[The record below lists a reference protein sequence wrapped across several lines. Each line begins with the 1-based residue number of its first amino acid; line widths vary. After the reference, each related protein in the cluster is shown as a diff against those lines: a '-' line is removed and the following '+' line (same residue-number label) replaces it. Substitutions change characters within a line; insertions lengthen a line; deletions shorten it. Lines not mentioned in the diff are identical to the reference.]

1 MLDRE
6 ELIEQAYFFRVVG
19 ERLGDNVPMQ
29 ELLGSVKEEILATA
43 RLPMAID
50 YLLAELL
57 HSGVMST
64 AMAKLAHYFTPFQT
78 YVMQEAEND
87 RGRFD
92 FRVAL
97 EILRHDADY
106 RAAGGSRQ
114 GIFMYQFETLCRNRL
129 KYDPGIG
136 AMMNDPIYDEA
147 WRGWLDYLRR
157 QIGFVDLGDMIFIR
171 SEYSLVI
178 RRRRGERDPQPEQ
191 PLLFGEREGKIALAN
206 RQKDPLLLF
215 AALQRQLGYPA
226 VPRLKPFDDAPQLL
240 PQLARRLERM
250 EHRLKLMEEEQQA
263 GSIDITRFYQGPP
276 PKGVPL
282 E

>member
-6 ELIEQAYFFRVVG
+6 ELIEQAYFFRTLG

-64 AMAKLAHYFTPFQT
+64 AMAKLPHYFTPFQT

-97 EILRHDADY
+97 EILRYDAEF
-106 RAAGGSRQ
+106 RAAGGSPQ
-114 GIFMYQFETLCRNRL
+114 GMFMYQFETLCRNRL
-129 KYDPGIG
+129 KYDTGIG
-136 AMMNDPIYDEA
+136 AMMGDPIYDDA

-157 QIGFVDLGDMIFIR
+157 QIGFVDLGDMIFAR
-171 SEYSLVI
+171 SDYSLTI
-178 RRRRGERDPQPEQ
+178 RRRRGERDPRPEQ

-206 RQKDPLLLF
+206 RLKDPLLLF

-226 VPRLKPFDDAPQLL
+226 VPRLKPYDETPQLV
-240 PQLARRLERM
+240 PQLARRLERL

-263 GSIDITRFYQGPP
+263 GSIDITKFYQGPP

>member
-6 ELIEQAYFFRVVG
+6 ELIEQAYFFRVLG

-29 ELLGSVKEEILATA
+29 ELLGSTREEILATT

-64 AMAKLAHYFTPFQT
+64 AMEKLPHYFTPFQT

-97 EILRHDADY
+97 EILRYDAEF
-106 RAAGGSRQ
+106 RAAGGSPQ

-129 KYDPGIG
+129 KYEKGLASMMGDPV
-136 AMMNDPIYDEA
+136 YDDA
-147 WRGWLDYLRR
+147 WRQWLDYIRR
-157 QIGFVDLGDMIFIR
+157 QIGFVDLGDMIFAR
-171 SEYSLVI
+171 SEYSLTM

-206 RQKDPLLLF
+206 RLKDPLLLF

-226 VPRLKPFDDAPQLL
+226 VPRLKPYDETPQLV
-240 PQLARRLERM
+240 PQLARRMERL
-250 EHRLKLMEEEQQA
+250 EHRLKLMEEEQQSGA
-263 GSIDITRFYQGPP
+263 IDITKFYQGPP
-276 PKGVPL
+276 PDQR
-282 E
+282 